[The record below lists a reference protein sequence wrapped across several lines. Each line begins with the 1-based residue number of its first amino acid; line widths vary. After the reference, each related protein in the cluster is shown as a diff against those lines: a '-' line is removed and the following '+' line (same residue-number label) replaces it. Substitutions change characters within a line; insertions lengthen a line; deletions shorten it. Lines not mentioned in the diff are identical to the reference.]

1 MSGGIFLNERQ
12 QVLTLTDRRAL
23 CVNGVL
29 EIISYDSE
37 CIVLY
42 TILGDMRI
50 KGSGLEISNAFTGSG
65 NIEVSGNIYSLHFSN
80 NRTKYADNFISRIF
94 R

>member
-50 KGSGLEISNAFTGSG
+50 KGSELEISNAFTG
-65 NIEVSGNIYSLHFSN
+65 SGNIYSLHFSN

>member
-1 MSGGIFLNERQ
+1 MNDRQ
-12 QVLTLTDRRAL
+12 QMLTLTDRRDL

-37 CIVLY
+37 NIILY
-42 TILGDMRI
+42 TVLGDMRI
-50 KGSGLEISNAFTGSG
+50 KGSELEVERAFTGSG
-65 NIEVSGNIYSLHFSN
+65 NVEIRGKIYSIHFGD
-80 NRTKYADNFISRIF
+80 NRTKCADNFISRIF

>member
-1 MSGGIFLNERQ
+1 MSGGIFLNDRQ
-12 QVLTLTDRRAL
+12 QMLTLTDRRDL

-37 CIVLY
+37 NIILY
-42 TILGDMRI
+42 TVLGNMRI
-50 KGSGLEISNAFTGSG
+50 KGSELEVERAFTGSG
-65 NIEVSGNIYSLHFSN
+65 NVEIRGKICSIHIGD
-80 NRTKYADNFISRIF
+80 NRTKCADNFISRIF

>member
-1 MSGGIFLNERQ
+1 MNDRQ
-12 QVLTLTDRRAL
+12 QMLTLTDRRDL

-37 CIVLY
+37 NIILY
-42 TILGDMRI
+42 TVLGDMRI
-50 KGSGLEISNAFTGSG
+50 KGSELEVERAFAGSG
-65 NIEVSGNIYSLHFSN
+65 NVEIRGKICSIHFGD
-80 NRTKYADNFISRIF
+80 NRTKCADNFISRIF

>member
-1 MSGGIFLNERQ
+1 MSGGIFLNDRQ

-42 TILGDMRI
+42 TVLGDMRI
-50 KGSGLEISNAFTGSG
+50 KGSELEIGSAFTENGNIEISG
-65 NIEVSGNIYSLHFSN
+65 NICSLNFSN

>member
-1 MSGGIFLNERQ
+1 MSGGIFLNDRQ
-12 QVLTLTDRRAL
+12 QTLTLTDRRDL

-37 CIVLY
+37 NIILY
-42 TILGDMRI
+42 TVLGDMRI
-50 KGSGLEISNAFTGSG
+50 KGSELEVERAFTGSG
-65 NIEVSGNIYSLHFSN
+65 NVEISGKICSIHFGD
-80 NRTKYADNFISRIF
+80 NRTKCADNFISRIF

>member
-1 MSGGIFLNERQ
+1 MSGGIFLNDRQ
-12 QVLTLTDRRAL
+12 QLLTLTDRRDL

-37 CIVLY
+37 NIILY
-42 TILGDMRI
+42 TVLGDMRI
-50 KGSGLEISNAFTGSG
+50 KGSELEVGKAFTGSG
-65 NIEVSGNIYSLHFSN
+65 NVEIRGTICSIHFGD
-80 NRTKYADNFISRIF
+80 NRTKCADNFISRIF

>member
-1 MSGGIFLNERQ
+1 MSGGIFLNDRQ
-12 QVLTLTDRRAL
+12 QVLTITDRRAL

-37 CIVLY
+37 SIVLY
-42 TILGDMRI
+42 TVLGDMRI
-50 KGSGLEISNAFTGSG
+50 KGSELEIGSAFTGSG
-65 NIEVSGNIYSLHFSN
+65 NIEISGNICSIHFSD

>member
-1 MSGGIFLNERQ
+1 MSGGIFLNDRQ
-12 QVLTLTDRRAL
+12 QMLTLTDRRDL

-37 CIVLY
+37 NIILY
-42 TILGDMRI
+42 TVLGDMRI
-50 KGSGLEISNAFTGSG
+50 KGSELEVGRAFTGSG
-65 NIEVSGNIYSLHFSN
+65 NVEIRGKICSIHFGD
-80 NRTKYADNFISRIF
+80 NRTKCADNFISRIF